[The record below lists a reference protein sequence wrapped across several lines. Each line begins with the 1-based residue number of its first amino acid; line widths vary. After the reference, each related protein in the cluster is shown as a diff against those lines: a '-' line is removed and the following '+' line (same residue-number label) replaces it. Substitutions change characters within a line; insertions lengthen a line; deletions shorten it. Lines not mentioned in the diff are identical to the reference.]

1 MPAKKNIA
9 KKEKEWKP
17 KRKWIKSFVVSLKN
31 PGKIKYNYYV
41 PKSEEE
47 EERIIKEYDA
57 KMNRI
62 FDRLFT
68 KMVEKDS
75 SLLKLISKDKTV
87 GKSDFTKIKK

>member
-1 MPAKKNIA
+1 MPTEKNIT
-9 KKEKEWKP
+9 KKEKWKP
-17 KRKWIKSFVVSLKN
+17 KRKWIKSFVVSLKSHGN
-31 PGKIKYNYYV
+31 TKYNYYV

-47 EERIIKEYDA
+47 EERMIKEYDA
-57 KMNRI
+57 KIDRI